1 MEQLSAEATPVNGSH
16 LAQPHGRR
24 QQRLVQEVQ
33 MLSQTWTG
41 VTRTISGTLNLL
53 NTWTLSKSHSRR
65 SLVRHQV
72 NFHKQNKQCTGS
84 ANLQLDVTLSHSVA
98 RNLHLS
104 TNTEHGLALAAY
116 LADHCVRRYSKQ
128 GKLEKPSRPFTR
140 VWDLRHLRH
149 LRLQSLPVPTEHS
162 ATPCF
167 AAWLASSLHS
177 APSSRGINL
186 RLLLRNLS
194 TVLCSCHA

>member
-128 GKLEKPSRPFTR
+128 GKLEKPSKPFTR

-149 LRLQSLPVPTEHS
+149 PRLHLSWAICTRAGRTGVGSCYASAACSLAVLGGRLVQPSARNAQWLRL
-162 ATPCF
+162 
-167 AAWLASSLHS
+167 
-177 APSSRGINL
+177 
-186 RLLLRNLS
+186 
-194 TVLCSCHA
+194 